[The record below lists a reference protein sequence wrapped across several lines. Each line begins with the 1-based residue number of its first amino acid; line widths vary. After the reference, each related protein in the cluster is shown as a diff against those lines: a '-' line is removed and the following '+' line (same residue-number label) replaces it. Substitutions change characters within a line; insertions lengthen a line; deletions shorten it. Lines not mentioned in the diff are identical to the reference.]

1 MPTTSSRAA
10 AEPLAVLHL
19 AEDPNDAHL
28 LREEL
33 RAEGFAPEVQR
44 VASQDALRAAI
55 DEDGHQ
61 VLVVDLPLPLGIEP
75 TLLDELAA
83 AHPELGVVFRWG
95 QSGERAAEPPAEQL
109 GRRIRSLVAH
119 DPVRPQDEAARRRTL
134 AELVRL
140 QQAHLDL
147 ARTDLWDFDAA
158 VQRLTATMAELV
170 GTERVGLWLFSPDR
184 RSLRCVDVYTRSL
197 GVHARAADL
206 AASGEYLCSLQ
217 ASLTL
222 ATGDAERDPRTLE
235 FAHDYLRP
243 LGITAMLDA
252 PVRRDGRVVGVLC
265 HEHVGPTPRTWSLLD
280 QCAAAKG
287 ASFAARALETRDRRR
302 LGERIAQLERLD
314 AIGDLARGI
323 AHDMNNLLTVLGASL
338 DECAVTGG
346 DAREQALEGAQRAS
360 ARLRDLV
367 ASLAAVGRSERLRR
381 ERLELSAWL
390 GGEVP
395 ALQRGAAL
403 GGHLHVAADTAP
415 LWVEV
420 DPGALARIVLN
431 LVKNAAESRVPSG
444 AQDVTVRLARRDGRD
459 APGLSPGGYGTI
471 EVEDHGA
478 GIAPEDRMRVFEPR
492 FSTKV
497 GGMLRGMGLASSFG
511 LARQHGGTI
520 TVDSEVGRGSTF
532 TLWLPLAG
540 PAAGA

>member
-1 MPTTSSRAA
+1 MPTTSSRAV

-33 RAEGFAPEVQR
+33 RVEGFAPEVHR
-44 VASQDALRAAI
+44 VASAESLRAAVAG
-55 DEDGHQ
+55 DGYQ

-75 TLLDELAA
+75 QLLDELSA

-95 QSGERAAEPPAEQL
+95 QSGERAAETPAEQL
-109 GRRIRSLVAH
+109 GRRIRSLVAQ
-119 DPVRPQDEAARRRTL
+119 DPVRPQDEATRRRTL

-140 QQAHLDL
+140 QQAHLEL
-147 ARTDLWDFDAA
+147 ARTDLWDFGEA

-170 GTERVGLWLFSPDR
+170 GTERVGLWLFSADR

-197 GVHARAADL
+197 GVHARSGDL

-222 ATGDAERDPRTLE
+222 ATGDAERDPRTRD
-235 FAHDYLRP
+235 FARDYLQP

-287 ASFAARALETRDRRR
+287 ANFAARALEVRDRRR
-302 LGERIAQLERLD
+302 LGERLAQLERLD

-338 DECAVTGG
+338 DECAVTAGE
-346 DAREQALEGAQRAS
+346 ARAQALQAAQGAS
-360 ARLRDLV
+360 GRLRDLV
-367 ASLAAVGRSERLRR
+367 ASLAAAGRSEHLRR
-381 ERLELSAWL
+381 ERLELAAWL
-390 GGEVP
+390 AGEV
-395 ALQRGAAL
+395 ATLRRGAAL
-403 GGHLHVAADTAP
+403 DAHLHVATETGP
-415 LWVEV
+415 LWVEA
-420 DPGALARIVLN
+420 DATALARILLN

-444 AQDVTVRLARRDGRD
+444 GQDVTVRLARRDGSD
-459 APGLSPGGYGTI
+459 APGLEAGPYATI
-471 EVEDHGA
+471 AVVDQGA
-478 GIAPEDRMRVFEPR
+478 GIAPEHLGRVFEPR
-492 FSTKV
+492 FSTKHGV
-497 GGMLRGMGLASSFG
+497 LRGMGLATSFG
-511 LARQHGGTI
+511 LAHQHEGTI
-520 TVDSEVGRGSTF
+520 TVDSEPGRGSTF
-532 TLWLPLAG
+532 TLWLPLAEDV
-540 PAAGA
+540 AGA